1 MHAQTKFLI
10 INVFFLFCF
19 ILFWGVFLAIP
30 HSCGI
35 LVPQPGIEPV
45 PPAVEVHS
53 LNHWTAREVPK
64 TEPFKQP

>member
-35 LVPQPGIEPV
+35 LVPQPGIEPGSS
-45 PPAVEVHS
+45 AVKLQS
-53 LNHWTAREVPK
+53 PNHWTTRELPN
-64 TEPFKQP
+64 